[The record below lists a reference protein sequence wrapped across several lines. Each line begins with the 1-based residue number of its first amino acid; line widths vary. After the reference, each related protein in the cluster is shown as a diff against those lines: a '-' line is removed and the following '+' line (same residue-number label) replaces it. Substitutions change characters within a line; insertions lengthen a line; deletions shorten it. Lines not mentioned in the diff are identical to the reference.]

1 MITMYTKPCRVLVA
15 GEREEL
21 RHVLAVVKRRG
32 QELIEAA
39 DARDVLLLLQQE
51 LADVALLDLCV
62 LGRDGL
68 ELLQEIQRLPHP
80 VPIIFLTDSRD
91 VHFAVEVMREG
102 AADYLVKPLPA
113 DEILLAI
120 HRAVA
125 KTNPFSELGWQ
136 REREA
141 ELRQANKL
149 ETLGR
154 LTGAVAHE
162 LNNQM
167 TVMLG
172 YSNLVLRQLTDA
184 DPLGEPLIEIAK
196 AADRAASLSRQLLD
210 YSRKQEEEPRL
221 VDVNVLVSGMVKMVQ
236 RLVGEDVVLV
246 TALEATPALVKADP
260 GQLEQVLMNLVL
272 NARDAMPHGGR
283 LVLATSN
290 VSMQA
295 AANGRPAAPGL
306 TPHVQL
312 SISDTGCGMDA
323 ETQAH
328 LFEPF
333 FTTKAPGR
341 GTGLGLT
348 IVRKIIQ
355 HSGGRIQV
363 HSATGQGTNFLIHL
377 PQVAEQQPLPSTDAL
392 GQRDSPRG
400 CETVL
405 LVEDNQ
411 DVRSMLCEFL
421 HRYGYSILE
430 ARDCGEAMRLC
441 EQHDGPIDVLVTDV
455 ALPEMEGPELAERL
469 QEVRP
474 EMKVLYMSG
483 YTNPLSAGRD
493 RGDPAAPF
501 IQKPFTTDRLA
512 LILRDVLDR

>member
-1 MITMYTKPCRVLVA
+1 MATRA
-15 GEREEL
+15 
-21 RHVLAVVKRRG
+21 RG
-32 QELIEAA
+32 GTPPGQ
-39 DARDVLLLLQQE
+39 
-51 LADVALLDLCV
+51 
-62 LGRDGL
+62 
-68 ELLQEIQRLPHP
+68 
-80 VPIIFLTDSRD
+80 
-91 VHFAVEVMREG
+91 
-102 AADYLVKPLPA
+102 
-113 DEILLAI
+113 
-120 HRAVA
+120 
-125 KTNPFSELGWQ
+125 
-136 REREA
+136 
-141 ELRQANKL
+141 
-149 ETLGR
+149 

-246 TALEATPALVKADP
+246 TALQATPALVKADP

-290 VSMQA
+290 ASMQA

-400 CETVL
+400 
-405 LVEDNQ
+405 
-411 DVRSMLCEFL
+411 
-421 HRYGYSILE
+421 YGYSILE